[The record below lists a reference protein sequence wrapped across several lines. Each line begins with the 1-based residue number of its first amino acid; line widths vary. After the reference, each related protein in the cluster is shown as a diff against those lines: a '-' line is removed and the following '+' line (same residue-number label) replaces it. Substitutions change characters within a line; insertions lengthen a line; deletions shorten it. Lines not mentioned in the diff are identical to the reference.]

1 MTVAI
6 THCAILIVHFIQIAG
21 ESNLAWM
28 REKKRRAHEGEVPHI
43 LPVTLHHLNLV
54 IERVAFIEELLE
66 QFQVGGFHLVLD
78 KEADLK

>member
-1 MTVAI
+1 
-6 THCAILIVHFIQIAG
+6 
-21 ESNLAWM
+21 M
-28 REKKRRAHEGEVPHI
+28 REKKRRAHEGEVSHVF
-43 LPVTLHHLNLV
+43 PVTLHHLNLV

>member
-1 MTVAI
+1 
-6 THCAILIVHFIQIAG
+6 
-21 ESNLAWM
+21 M